1 MLDFYTNLT
10 FQQHRE
16 KKMFYEKKP
25 ILIRV
30 HILYMH
36 KSCQKWNSKG
46 ILQHNT
52 NETQKKKLSAMKTSK
67 LSIVEKQWQKKMIDF
82 IIESIKSIIGQYCL
96 FAIT

>member
-52 NETQKKKLSAMKTSK
+52 NETQKKTQRYENFQVVDCWKAMT
-67 LSIVEKQWQKKMIDF
+67 KKNDWLHYR
-82 IIESIKSIIGQYCL
+82 EH
-96 FAIT
+96 